1 MNKKLSILFSCLII
15 FILSGCTEAKRV
27 PIHEHFWAP
36 NSFSPN
42 GDDLN
47 ESFRILPVYGTHIT
61 NFRIKIFND
70 QLKQVYICNTYDE
83 FYTNGWDGKL
93 NSVDVPAG
101 FYDYQAIYTASEDSI
116 VYENYISTSTV
127 KLLR

>member
-1 MNKKLSILFSCLII
+1 MNRKLTFIFFSVIVVILT
-15 FILSGCTEAKRV
+15 GCSENKRV
-27 PIHEHFWAP
+27 PINEHFWAP

-42 GDDLN
+42 GDGLN
-47 ESFRILPVYGTHIT
+47 ETFRVLPVYGTHIT

-83 FYTNGWDGKL
+83 FYINGWDGKL
-93 NSVDVPAG
+93 NNVDVPAG
-101 FYDYQAIYTASEDSI
+101 FYDYQAIYTASEDSMI
-116 VYENYISTSTV
+116 YENYITTATV